1 MSNQPFSDSRR
12 RHSGPG
18 GFSSTGRR
26 TALGYWLPLA
36 LTVGVAVVSLA
47 TWVWSERHDG
57 EDDDD
62 YYEDKEHHKRRDENI
77 PGGFQPGAENSQPES
92 GYAKATGAHDG
103 AHPEDASVIS
113 RVQGALR
120 RTPSPQQLFDGAS
133 RRVAA
138 GVAAAGAVV
147 GGALTAI
154 REEGPNDFEDHSRWT
169 EEANSRSVLAT
180 AGSRAMTGALPPPSV
195 APTAHAPKTKSRK
208 TVAIVVSSVGFV
220 EDQDDSEGQIPEHS
234 ILSHLPEYVEPDT
247 ARVFVLI
254 YAPGL
259 QAHSSNSPSSSRP
272 TPSLSSS
279 YANISPEEGT
289 VENIQDVSS
298 LDIIEPRPAGDDFG
312 SASPLFKALYNQAQS
327 LVDKETMILP
337 FSTPTGHV
345 HMLRHLSPEIV
356 YIQESMTGNDGESV
370 NQITAWV
377 RQVVVVVGAEGGRG
391 GLVDSD
397 DESALGADKGEKW
410 WQKEGVTGLGKRL
423 DVVDGLRTGED
434 WRRRVCGHD

>member
-1 MSNQPFSDSRR
+1 MYRANNANTARVPSHTFNPRKQRTGNYTTRSPMSEVEILYTIRGSSWFINTDFVVYSPLAPPPFPLPLVEDYNVAFLPSALIARLWIYLDIAIIYPLICTKTNYTSVPMSNQPFSDSRR

-36 LTVGVAVVSLA
+36 LTVGVAAVSLA
-47 TWVWSERHDG
+47 TWVWSERRDG

-62 YYEDKEHHKRRDENI
+62 YYEDKEHHKRRDENV
-77 PGGFQPGAENSQPES
+77 PGGFQPGAESSQPES

-180 AGSRAMTGALPPPSV
+180 AGPRAMTGALPPPSV

-220 EDQDDSEGQIPEHS
+220 EDQDDSEGQIPEHVGLLFK
-234 ILSHLPEYVEPDT
+234 ILVDAVGANPPL
-247 ARVFVLI
+247 
-254 YAPGL
+254 
-259 QAHSSNSPSSSRP
+259 N
-272 TPSLSSS
+272 SLSCPISLNTSNPILHEFSS
-279 YANISPEEGT
+279 
-289 VENIQDVSS
+289 
-298 LDIIEPRPAGDDFG
+298 
-312 SASPLFKALYNQAQS
+312 
-327 LVDKETMILP
+327 
-337 FSTPTGHV
+337 
-345 HMLRHLSPEIV
+345 
-356 YIQESMTGNDGESV
+356 
-370 NQITAWV
+370 
-377 RQVVVVVGAEGGRG
+377 
-391 GLVDSD
+391 
-397 DESALGADKGEKW
+397 
-410 WQKEGVTGLGKRL
+410 
-423 DVVDGLRTGED
+423 
-434 WRRRVCGHD
+434 

>member
-1 MSNQPFSDSRR
+1 M
-12 RHSGPG
+12 
-18 GFSSTGRR
+18 
-26 TALGYWLPLA
+26 
-36 LTVGVAVVSLA
+36 
-47 TWVWSERHDG
+47 
-57 EDDDD
+57 
-62 YYEDKEHHKRRDENI
+62 
-77 PGGFQPGAENSQPES
+77 
-92 GYAKATGAHDG
+92 
-103 AHPEDASVIS
+103 
-113 RVQGALR
+113 
-120 RTPSPQQLFDGAS
+120 
-133 RRVAA
+133 
-138 GVAAAGAVV
+138 
-147 GGALTAI
+147 
-154 REEGPNDFEDHSRWT
+154 
-169 EEANSRSVLAT
+169 
-180 AGSRAMTGALPPPSV
+180 
-195 APTAHAPKTKSRK
+195 
-208 TVAIVVSSVGFV
+208 
-220 EDQDDSEGQIPEHS
+220 
-234 ILSHLPEYVEPDT
+234 
-247 ARVFVLI
+247 I

-259 QAHSSNSPSSSRP
+259 LAHSSNSPSSSRP

-298 LDIIEPRPAGDDFG
+298 LDIIEPRPAVDDFG